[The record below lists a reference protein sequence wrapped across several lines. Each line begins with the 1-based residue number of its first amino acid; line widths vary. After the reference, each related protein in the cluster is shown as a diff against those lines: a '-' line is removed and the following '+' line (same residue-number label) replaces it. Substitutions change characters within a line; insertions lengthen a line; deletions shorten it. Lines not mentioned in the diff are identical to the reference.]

1 MKLNKIKTNFK
12 KAFTLV
18 ELIIVI
24 AVIAILAVFIV
35 PNFSNVLGD
44 AGATNIKS
52 DAANI
57 KNIVMA
63 YINETGAVPVIN
75 TDSANGVSGSKK
87 RISLTLNGKTYE
99 PGVSLNAFQNMTDAT
114 GLYVIDMDL
123 LTKDQVNID
132 DKMTIVKAKL
142 PSIPGTSAI
151 IDVIPA
157 TTGIGGT
164 IKTNRTIKNTSVIY
178 CVDRDLNVYAVY
190 NKAMKKNITAL
201 PAKTA
206 SPYEVLNPSTTLE
219 SNILAVAPT
228 KTLKENHS
236 IFKTAYISDVDVNV
250 GFQTDDSNFN

>member
-1 MKLNKIKTNFK
+1 MKINKLKQNFK

-52 DAANI
+52 DASNI

-63 YINETGAVPVIN
+63 YINETGAVPVVN
-75 TDSANGVSGSKK
+75 TDSGVGVSGLKK
-87 RISLTLNGKTYE
+87 RISINYGGKTYE
-99 PGVSLNAFQNMTDAT
+99 PGVSLNAFQNMTDGT
-114 GLYVIDMDL
+114 GLYVIDIDL
-123 LTKDQVNID
+123 LTKDQINID

-151 IDVIPA
+151 VDVIPA
-157 TTGIGGT
+157 TTGNGGT
-164 IKTNRTIKNTSVIY
+164 IKTNRTIKNTSVVY

-190 NKAMKKNITAL
+190 NKSMRKNITAL
-201 PAKTA
+201 PTGDKWQ
-206 SPYEVLNPSTTLE
+206 VLSPSTTLE
-219 SNILAVAPT
+219 ANLLAGTPSKAIQ
-228 KTLKENHS
+228 ENHPV
-236 IFKTAYISDVDVNV
+236 FKQPYIHDVTVNL
-250 GFQTDDSNFN
+250 GFVADDSNFN

>member
-1 MKLNKIKTNFK
+1 MKINKLKQNFK

-52 DAANI
+52 DASNI

-75 TDSANGVSGSKK
+75 TDSGVGVSGLKK
-87 RISLTLNGKTYE
+87 RISLTVGGKTYE
-99 PGVSLNAFQNMTDAT
+99 PGVSLNAFQNNPDGT
-114 GLYVIDMDL
+114 GLYIIDMDL

-142 PSIPGTSAI
+142 PSIPGTSALV
-151 IDVIPA
+151 DVIPA
-157 TTGIGGT
+157 TTGTGGT
-164 IKTNRTIKNTSVIY
+164 IKTNRTIKNTSVVY

-190 NKAMKKNITAL
+190 NKAMRKNITAL
-201 PAKTA
+201 PTGGTW
-206 SPYEVLNPSTTLE
+206 EVLSPSTTLE
-219 SNILAVAPT
+219 ANIVAATPA
-228 KTLKENHS
+228 KTLQENHS
-236 IFKTAYISDVDVNV
+236 VFKQSYISGVTVNI
-250 GFQTDDSNFN
+250 GFATDDSNFN